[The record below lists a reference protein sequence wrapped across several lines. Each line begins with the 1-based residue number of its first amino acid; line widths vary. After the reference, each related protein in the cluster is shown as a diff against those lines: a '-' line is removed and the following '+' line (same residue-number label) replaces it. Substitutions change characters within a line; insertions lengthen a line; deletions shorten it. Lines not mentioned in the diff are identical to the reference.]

1 MFEKIS
7 IMILVLSLSYASV
20 MQSSIISACIF
31 KSFCDI
37 EVDYLNSDAS
47 SEDCEDPIPLQ
58 QSEEEPIQ
66 LIDILETEHFF
77 HGKWLGLN
85 RSLLIKRQTTFFYQN
100 AYAFFH
106 KESFSPPPEWC

>member
-7 IMILVLSLSYASV
+7 IMILVLSLGYASV
-20 MQSSIISACIF
+20 MQSSVISACIF
-31 KSFCDI
+31 KTFCDI
-37 EVDYLNSDAS
+37 EVSYSSSDTS
-47 SEDCEDPIPLQ
+47 SENCEDPIPPH

-77 HGKWLGLN
+77 HCKWLGLN
-85 RSLLIKRQTTFFYQN
+85 RSLLAKLQSTFFYQN

-106 KESFSPPPEWC
+106 KESFSPPPELD